1 MFLILLKARFIFITL
16 VLILWSIPIVV
27 TAADTE
33 SVGKEYI
40 SHSSA
45 IGEWSSRNNGDEPA
59 LYINEPMYFV
69 VGRHGG
75 DTKARFQVS
84 FKYRLFEKDGIVVDK
99 LPWLENLH
107 FAYTQTSMWNLSSNS
122 TAFEDTSY
130 RPSFFWEFQNI
141 NIKVKNMPNFLRI
154 GYEHESNGQGGDK
167 SRGINT
173 LFIFPAWIIQAGGR
187 DLAVGTKLYVYISRD
202 SENADIEKYRGYADL
217 IVRYGREDSW
227 FIAAMWRY
235 GIDNKNTIQL
245 DFSYPIRKKIFART
259 GGYLYIQSFYGYGE
273 TLLTY
278 NQKQDINVRFGF
290 AVVR

>member
-1 MFLILLKARFIFITL
+1 MILAKSKTLFIFITMVIIFL
-16 VLILWSIPIVV
+16 NTPVV
-27 TAADTE
+27 VAAADKE
-33 SVGKEYI
+33 SVESKDI

-45 IGEWSSRNNGDEPA
+45 FGEWNPRKDGDEPA
-59 LYINEPMYFV
+59 LYINEPMYFI
-69 VGRHGG
+69 VGKHDR

-84 FKYRLFEKDGIVVDK
+84 LKYRLFDRDGIVVNK
-99 LPWLENLH
+99 IPWLEKLH
-107 FAYTQTSMWNLSSNS
+107 FAYTQTSLWNLSSNS

-130 RPSFFWEFQNI
+130 RPSCFWEFQNI
-141 NIKVKNMPNFLRI
+141 QMKKMPDFLRL
-154 GYEHESNGQGGDK
+154 GYEHESNGQGGEK

-173 LFIFPAWIIQAGGR
+173 LFIFPAWTMPMGSM
-187 DLAVGTKLYVYISRD
+187 DLTIGTKVYVYISRD
-202 SENADIEKYRGYADL
+202 SENSDIEKYRGYADL

-227 FIAAMWRY
+227 LIAAMWRY

-245 DFSYPIRKKIFART
+245 DLSYPIRKKIFART
-259 GGYLYIQSFYGYGE
+259 GGYFYIQSFYGYGE

>member
-1 MFLILLKARFIFITL
+1 MLLKILKTQLIFIALVIILLR
-16 VLILWSIPIVV
+16 IPAIVI
-27 TAADTE
+27 AADNTN
-33 SVGKEYI
+33 VVNKEI

-45 IGEWSSRNNGDEPA
+45 IGEWNPRKDGDEPA
-59 LYINEPMYFV
+59 FYINEPMYFV
-69 VGRHGG
+69 VGRHDG

-84 FKYRLFEKDGIVVDK
+84 FKYRLFEKDGIVVEK
-99 LPWLENLH
+99 LPWLEKLH

-141 NIKVKNMPNFLRI
+141 NIQVKNMPDFLRI

-187 DLAVGTKLYVYISRD
+187 DLAVGTKLYVYITRD

-217 IVRYGREDSW
+217 VVRYGREDSW

-245 DFSYPIRKKIFART
+245 DISYPVRKKIFART
-259 GGYLYIQSFYGYGE
+259 AGYFYIQSFYGYGE

-290 AVVR
+290 AIVR